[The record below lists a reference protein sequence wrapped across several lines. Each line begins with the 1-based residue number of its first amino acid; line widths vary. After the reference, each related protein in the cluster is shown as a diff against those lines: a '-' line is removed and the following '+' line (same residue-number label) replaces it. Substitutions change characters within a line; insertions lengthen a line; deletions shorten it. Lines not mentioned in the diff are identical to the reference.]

1 MEKIKKLNV
10 KIKIAMGCVIV
21 LLILVLGSFAFYH
34 NGIKA
39 VSSKDKEVI
48 VTIPKGSSGS
58 NILEILNKKDLLKS
72 PMCAKIYLKLNSYD
86 FKSNVYILNKNM
98 DLEEIM
104 TILEGNDKEHISNTK
119 ITVLDGQTIPEYAKI
134 IAKQTG
140 IDENKILEK
149 WTDQAYLKKLIKK
162 YWFLTDDIL
171 SDGIYYPLEGYLA
184 PETYFLTQEDNI
196 ESITKM
202 MLDQME
208 KHLQKY
214 KTHIESFK
222 VGNQTLSIHQFMTLS
237 SIVQRESP
245 TNSQDQQ
252 LIAGV
257 LINRL
262 NKQMPLQCDVT
273 VNYGNQV
280 VKIAVT
286 HNDLSNDTKYNTYH
300 WNAIGKQKRD
310 HKQKQIVKE
319 RESVFI
325 NQNKKNI
332 PDIVCERILENPKYE
347 RPQKSCCIL
356 DAKYYGWDY
365 EKEAY
370 YLPRNLDIYKQFF
383 YQEQF
388 QRIYEKENE
397 TNVGVY
403 NFLVLPD
410 YLGDTKDTK
419 WGIIRQCAVIEF
431 DYHQNQKIAVL
442 QVDIEKLVDFI
453 YSGLDMKEDVLS
465 VFLGNN
471 LKF

>member
-1 MEKIKKLNV
+1 MEIELIQDGKVVDYNKYQEVIENV
-10 KIKIAMGCVIV
+10 KESLFRRNMDKETKEWMYISNFVGILLDKDR
-21 LLILVLGSFAFYH
+21 LILSLPKSVI
-34 NGIKA
+34 IKD
-39 VSSKDKEVI
+39 SIDKEILLYKYARLFDLYFVVNEKKCDLI
-48 VTIPKGSSGS
+48 NKYESIENWCKKTIEENKTSSSCQEIITFKFEMVFEWMIGEFIQKGDVLFNSQ
-58 NILEILNKKDLLKS
+58 LL
-72 PMCAKIYLKLNSYD
+72 
-86 FKSNVYILNKNM
+86 
-98 DLEEIM
+98 
-104 TILEGNDKEHISNTK
+104 DKE
-119 ITVLDGQTIPEYAKI
+119 
-134 IAKQTG
+134 
-140 IDENKILEK
+140 IDI
-149 WTDQAYLKKLIKK
+149 
-162 YWFLTDDIL
+162 
-171 SDGIYYPLEGYLA
+171 
-184 PETYFLTQEDNI
+184 
-196 ESITKM
+196 
-202 MLDQME
+202 
-208 KHLQKY
+208 
-214 KTHIESFK
+214 
-222 VGNQTLSIHQFMTLS
+222 
-237 SIVQRESP
+237 
-245 TNSQDQQ
+245 
-252 LIAGV
+252 
-257 LINRL
+257 
-262 NKQMPLQCDVT
+262 
-273 VNYGNQV
+273 
-280 VKIAVT
+280 
-286 HNDLSNDTKYNTYH
+286 NDTKYNTYH
-300 WNAIGKQKRD
+300 WNAIGKQTKD
-310 HKQKQIVKE
+310 YKQKQIVKE

-471 LKF
+471 RVVPMIYGNEKV